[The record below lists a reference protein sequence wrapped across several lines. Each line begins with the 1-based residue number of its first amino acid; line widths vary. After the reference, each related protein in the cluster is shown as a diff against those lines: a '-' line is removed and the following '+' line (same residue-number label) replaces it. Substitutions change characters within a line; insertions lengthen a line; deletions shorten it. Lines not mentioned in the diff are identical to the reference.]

1 MENLENI
8 AKAIVAVMQVVKGV
22 EKNTNV
28 GTGSNSY
35 KGVAD
40 KDVKIAIGEAME
52 KHGLSILPIGVEAKT
67 TTDRWEETNQYGT
80 KTKQSVFTEVETKY
94 LLLHTS
100 GESIVIAGY
109 GHGVD
114 SQDKAAGKA
123 TTYALKNALL
133 YAFMVPTGTID
144 DTDNEHSENKEV
156 PPMQQRPTKLI
167 MPLETPQQ
175 ARPAQQQSQGATNND
190 DKPWLTEGQLKTAI
204 DRISKGD
211 SNAFNQTIA
220 AFKMKKEYRERLNQA
235 YNSGKQ

>member
-1 MENLENI
+1 MENLANI

-67 TTDRWEETNQYGT
+67 TTDRWEEQTNYNGVPQT

-144 DTDNEHSENKEV
+144 DTDNDHSDSKDV
-156 PPMQQRPTKLI
+156 PPVQQRPTQ
-167 MPLETPQQ
+167 PAPQQ
-175 ARPAQQQSQGATNND
+175 QNQGATNND
-190 DKPWLTEGQLKTAI
+190 DRPWLTETQLNNAI
-204 DRISKGD
+204 ARIKAGEG
-211 SNAFNQTIA
+211 AVYNQTIA
-220 AFKMKKEYRERLNQA
+220 AFKMKREYRERLNQA
-235 YNSGKQ
+235 FNTGKQ